1 MHINIQNAKQKIK
14 NKNKNKMSGTR
25 EREGRCVDENDLYQ
39 SSNSGI
45 SDMIWALMLWY
56 VHWYYDTYVHWYYDM
71 SITIIIWALISNDL
85 SMESFYMIN
94 DITCGHAFVN
104 FVKSFTAHNVKCF
117 SDKIQWKFTFYF
129 SLRKIHQ
136 PAWLKVDCRNNIFP
150 LCSGLW
156 FTK

>member
-1 MHINIQNAKQKIK
+1 MSGTREHEGRFISIYKMLNTKYKIKIK
-14 NKNKNKMSGTR
+14 NTNQMSGTR

-71 SITIIIWALISNDL
+71 SINIMIWALISNIL

-104 FVKSFTAHNVKCF
+104 FPVWHIYFDGNMCNYDKAMQMQCRCNIKIYIVDWVKIEVY
-117 SDKIQWKFTFYF
+117 I
-129 SLRKIHQ
+129 
-136 PAWLKVDCRNNIFP
+136 
-150 LCSGLW
+150 
-156 FTK
+156 